1 MTSQLVLIILG
12 SFSLGLLTGVFAAAQ
27 YFSIKSE
34 SNDSPYVSLGKAG
47 NPVTASELVEEQ
59 KPLAEFPIAG
69 KPRRVPWAVKRRD
82 IEQQHRTKRKRMEE
96 WL

>member
-12 SFSLGLLTGVFAAAQ
+12 SFSLGLLWGLALQ
-27 YFSIKSE
+27 RYFSIKSNPKTPPTRAIGDGLPPME
-34 SNDSPYVSLGKAG
+34 SLDP
-47 NPVTASELVEEQ
+47 PVEEM

-69 KPRRVPWAVKRRD
+69 KPRRVPWAVKRRE

-96 WL
+96 WT